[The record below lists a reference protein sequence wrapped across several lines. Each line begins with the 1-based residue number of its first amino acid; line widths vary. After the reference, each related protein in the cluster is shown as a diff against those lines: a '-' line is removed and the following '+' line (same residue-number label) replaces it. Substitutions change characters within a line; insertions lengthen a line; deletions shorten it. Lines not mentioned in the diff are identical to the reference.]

1 MKAAVVK
8 INYELIDEIIR
19 EAFSV
24 GLMPETDRTLYYKI
38 NLSGGNAGLYA
49 FAATVYAETIQA
61 TKDFN
66 KKCNGAE
73 SAEELIKNISD
84 YEDYAFARADRRS
97 MLRIIGEHIAYRPI
111 NGLPKEKYVA
121 AIDFFGETE
130 EALRCTAIIITQDP
144 EKLEGVRFDLCEAD
158 KISDFS
164 VGGFNGFDNVTALKI
179 KK

>member
-24 GLMPETDRTLYYKI
+24 GLMPETDRALYYKI

-66 KKCNGAE
+66 KNAMTRK
-73 SAEELIKNISD
+73 
-84 YEDYAFARADRRS
+84 
-97 MLRIIGEHIAYRPI
+97 
-111 NGLPKEKYVA
+111 
-121 AIDFFGETE
+121 
-130 EALRCTAIIITQDP
+130 
-144 EKLEGVRFDLCEAD
+144 VR
-158 KISDFS
+158 KS
-164 VGGFNGFDNVTALKI
+164 
-179 KK
+179 